1 MAGKKELIMAS
12 ATRLLEQKNY
22 KELSVL
28 DIVADSNVNRNTF
41 YYHFKDMPA
50 LVEALA
56 CRCIDRIFSD
66 GDTDLVRKLWL
77 VVDTMYENKTL
88 VMNVFGYADR
98 GVFDAGLDKV
108 CCYVME
114 RALECSDALQKHSE
128 DEKKRIFAMGKAC
141 LFGLCSHWLLDGIS
155 EEGKA
160 MLGSVIDIVAD
171 RI

>member
-66 GDTDLVRKLWL
+66 GDTDLVQKLWL
-77 VVDTMYENKTL
+77 VVDTMYETGRDLFSKYRET
-88 VMNVFGYADR
+88 GE
-98 GVFDAGLDKV
+98 GGL
-108 CCYVME
+108 
-114 RALECSDALQKHSE
+114 AKHYT
-128 DEKKRIFAMGKAC
+128 
-141 LFGLCSHWLLDGIS
+141 
-155 EEGKA
+155 
-160 MLGSVIDIVAD
+160 VPNT
-171 RI
+171 